1 MSIADYLHRNIPE
14 YYDTMYLDG
23 YTETEIYIAFKRKM
37 NKELAEKEDV
47 ADVNIESAVDVK

>member
-23 YTETEIYIAFKRKM
+23 YTETEIYIAHKRKM
-37 NKELAEKEDV
+37 NKELAEREDV
-47 ADVNIESAVDVK
+47 TDVNIESAVEAK